1 MKRSIL
7 NIIIDTLAA
16 AVMLGMIATG
26 IILRFT
32 LPPGSGRVLSLWGMT
47 RHQWGD
53 LHFWLALA
61 AVAIVVLHLAL
72 HWTWVVSVVRRWL
85 VGATPGL
92 PSARLRAVAAVATV
106 LIVCSAVAGFWWSS
120 VQSLDRTTDPP
131 RRPTAEHQGEG
142 AGLRGSMTL
151 AETAAALGCSV
162 EQVRQRLGL
171 PASIPDSEHLGQ
183 IAKQR
188 ATTMQEMRK
197 RLEPQFA
204 EPKP

>member
-1 MKRSIL
+1 MKRSVL

-16 AVMLGMIATG
+16 AVMLGMISTG
-26 IILRFT
+26 IIIRFT
-32 LPPGSGRVLSLWGMT
+32 LPPGSGRVLGVWGLT

-72 HWTWVVSVVRRWL
+72 HWTWVVSVVRRSI
-85 VGATPGL
+85 VGADQGL

-120 VQSLDRTTDPP
+120 VQSIERTITPQLDTTEH
-131 RRPTAEHQGEG
+131 RPDG
-142 AGLRGSMTL
+142 AGIRGSMSLTE
-151 AETAAALGCSV
+151 AAAALGCSV

-171 PASIPDSEHLGQ
+171 PTSVPNSEHLGQ
-183 IAKQR
+183 IAKER
-188 ATTMQEMRK
+188 GTTMQEMRK
-197 RLEPQFA
+197 RLEPQS
-204 EPKP
+204 PDTKP

>member
-1 MKRSIL
+1 MKRSAL

-26 IILRFT
+26 IIIRFT
-32 LPPGSGRVLSLWGMT
+32 LPPGSGRTLSVWGLT

-72 HWTWVVSVVRRWL
+72 HWTWVVSVVRRSI
-85 VGATPGL
+85 VGANQGL

-120 VQSLDRTTDPP
+120 VQSTQRSDVPQLQ
-131 RRPTAEHQGEG
+131 TAEHRPDGV
-142 AGLRGSMTL
+142 GLRGSMTL
-151 AETAAALGCSV
+151 AETAAALGCSI

-171 PASIPDSEHLGQ
+171 PANVQDSEHLGQ
-183 IAKQR
+183 IAKER
-188 ATTMQEMRK
+188 GTTMQEMRK
-197 RLEPQFA
+197 RLEPQSP